1 LNSYSYAEDNPIVKN
16 DPTGRTSAII
26 PGQGLVYDYNGTNE
40 SVCCSAP
47 SQNTTP
53 NSVSA
58 APPPGT
64 ANGYLPPNSYNHY
77 GTYWMPT
84 SQTFLA
90 PIGVT
95 SLFNLTAGNTVSPIN
110 PLLNPLPIRPSAVPK
125 LQQLSSQTGLSVQ
138 EILMRAAQSPNG
150 AIDLHN
156 DANINIYQS
165 KPANGQ
171 LIRITTNPEGD
182 AIISAG
188 TNSIND
194 VTSGVSNGRF
204 IPDDPLLFLQMPITT
219 DIILY

>member
-1 LNSYSYAEDNPIVKN
+1 
-16 DPTGRTSAII
+16 
-26 PGQGLVYDYNGTNE
+26 
-40 SVCCSAP
+40 
-47 SQNTTP
+47 
-53 NSVSA
+53 
-58 APPPGT
+58 
-64 ANGYLPPNSYNHY
+64 
-77 GTYWMPT
+77 MPT
-84 SQTFLA
+84 AQTFLA

-95 SLFNLTAGNTVSPIN
+95 SLFNFGAGTTFSPIN
-110 PLLNPLPIRPSAVPK
+110 PLLNSLPIRPSALPK

-138 EILMRAAQSPNG
+138 EILMRAAKSPNG

-194 VTSGVSNGRF
+194 VTAGVSNGRF
-204 IPDDPLLFLQMPITT
+204 IPEDPLPFLQMPVTT